1 MVNSNFSQKNIFVES
16 SKFKNQKIPISDF
29 QSQFFMSKIIRIF
42 LFFFFIEEYQLRG
55 MFFVIAIFW
64 LLNLE
69 CTLIY
74 QKSFFMK
81 SAIYHSIK
89 LPFDVEVNKN
99 SKMVSSV
106 HYMWY
111 VSMWGKGRQHNSII
125 MPYYL
130 CTGWRKKIE
139 PI

>member
-1 MVNSNFSQKNIFVES
+1 ML
-16 SKFKNQKIPISDF
+16 
-29 QSQFFMSKIIRIF
+29 KIIRIF
-42 LFFFFIEEYQLRG
+42 LIFFFIEEYQLRG

-111 VSMWGKGRQHNSII
+111 VCEVKVDSITALLCLI
-125 MPYYL
+125 TYVQGGEKNWTYL
-130 CTGWRKKIE
+130 AN
-139 PI
+139 